1 MKHLVIT
8 TLLVVVLCFGANLIR
23 APKIE
28 AEQIIGNSQTIGTTE
43 KPSTGRLDQHIISS
57 IPDLRSTAGS
67 SGKNIVFAEDGQS
80 VAVIYGLFS
89 GDPTN
94 IMQVYVSYSADR
106 GNTWFQYGPLSTY
119 NCRRAYS
126 AIDAED
132 DFHLTGRVHFA
143 WNEAAQISGSYD
155 SSPCFYAKEVSFPDG
170 LITAAIRL
178 PNSGERDVWMP
189 CIGVKDSFVVI
200 TAMNNGTFLTTY
212 DVYIWRSTGYGE
224 TWDTGRVFLPG
235 PTQRFPPHFRFG
247 NNGYMFFLWLQSV
260 GNNRYWPYY
269 CESFDYALTW
279 TEPRPLWDDTP
290 PYPDMSNVTGWWYQ
304 YDCEVVRDTPT
315 VAIKLGE
322 GNYDYGEIWVYRPD
336 SGVAGNWHFKGTKLV
351 GGNSTVPQTFA
362 RYPTIAADDNGNAFI
377 GYQAIFET
385 PTDTGPDV
393 GLFARPAIE
402 DSWYDWGRITFNG
415 NAIEEKFLEFAHNAP
430 LIANGDSSIIGMI
443 YTNASDYPTT
453 GNLYFDYFILPDPPI
468 PPIVSLKPQPL
479 NSKWIEVS
487 VIPNPFCHSVK
498 FILPTF
504 TGEAKISIFDVTGK
518 LVRTLKSNN
527 QKPTT
532 DLIWDGRNQNGRL
545 TNPGIYFYTIKSGS
559 NECQGKIILTR
570 QERRFLTILK

>member
-1 MKHLVIT
+1 MKYLIIT
-8 TLLVVVLCFGANLIR
+8 SLIITLCLGANLVK

-28 AEQIIGNSQTIGTTE
+28 AVEVNETSELVNIPNTFTTT
-43 KPSTGRLDQHIISS
+43 SLDQHIIDQ

-67 SGKNIVFAEDGQS
+67 AGKNVIFAEDGQN

-94 IMQVYVSYSADR
+94 IMQVYVSYSTDR
-106 GNTWFQYGPLSTY
+106 GNTWINYGPLTTY

-126 AIDAED
+126 CLDAEPTWPD
-132 DFHLTGRVHFA
+132 PSDLGIYYV
-143 WNEAAQISGSYD
+143 WNQAAQISGSYD
-155 SSPCFYAKEVSFPDG
+155 SSPAFYAKEVSFPDG
-170 LITAAIRL
+170 LITAAFRL
-178 PNSGERDVWMP
+178 PNSGGYDVWMP
-189 CIGVKDSFVVI
+189 CIGVQDSFVVI

-212 DVYIWRSTGYGE
+212 DVYIWRSTDYGT

-260 GNNRYWPYY
+260 GNNLYWPYY

-336 SGVAGNWHFKGTKLV
+336 SGVAGNWHFKGKKLL
-351 GGNSTVPQTFA
+351 GGNSSTPETYA
-362 RYPTIAADDNGNAFI
+362 RYPTIAADDIGNAFI
-377 GYQAIFET
+377 GYQAFFAL
-385 PTDTGPDV
+385 PGDTVFDV
-393 GLFARPAIE
+393 GLFARPAVE

-415 NAIEEKFLEFAHNAP
+415 NTIEENHLEFAHNAP
-430 LIANGDSSIIGMI
+430 LIANGDSTIIGMI
-443 YTNASDYPTT
+443 YHNAGTYPTT
-453 GNLYFDYFILPDPPI
+453 GNLYFDYFILPNPPI
-468 PPIVSLKPQPL
+468 PPLVSIETQPTKL
-479 NSKWIEVS
+479 NQFEV
-487 VIPNPFCHSVK
+487 VVMPNPFRITVK

-504 TGEAKISIFDVTGK
+504 TDKVTVSIFDVTGK
-518 LVRTLKSNN
+518 LVRKLIAKN
-527 QKPTT
+527 QQPTT
-532 DLIWDGRNQNGRL
+532 DLIWDGKNQNGRL
-545 TNPGIYFYTIKSGS
+545 TNPGVYFYTILVG
-559 NECQGKIILTR
+559 NEQCHGKIILTR
-570 QERRFLTILK
+570 